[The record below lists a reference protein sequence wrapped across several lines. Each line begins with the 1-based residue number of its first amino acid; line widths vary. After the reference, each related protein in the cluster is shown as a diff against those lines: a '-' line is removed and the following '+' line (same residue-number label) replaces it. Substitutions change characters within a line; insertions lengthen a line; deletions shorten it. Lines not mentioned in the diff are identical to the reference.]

1 MLFRSIVNSTKL
13 LFLYLLIQ
21 PPSPKIKIPQNSNVN
36 KLNSNLSNSLGGLSF
51 GIDGDGNYGYY
62 GADGSLVPFS
72 DVVRNMAV
80 IKYWT
85 STTPDC
91 IDSEYFNFISDTR
104 YDVLKDIYNA
114 HMFLGYTQGQSGSNF
129 TSYIYKNGTQ
139 IASHHSST
147 STPTDVACVNLK
159 AGDIITFSYPAPAY
173 GGSAAHNFITI
184 GSKKANFDIFEAF
197 PSLKPLMGAI

>member
-1 MLFRSIVNSTKL
+1 MLFRTIINFTKI

>member
-1 MLFRSIVNSTKL
+1 MSFYFIEIDQKL
-13 LFLYLLIQ
+13 NWSL
-21 PPSPKIKIPQNSNVN
+21 NSNVN

>member
-1 MLFRSIVNSTKL
+1 MLFRTIVNSTKI

-21 PPSPKIKIPQNSNVN
+21 PPSPKIKILQNSNVN
-36 KLNSNLSNSLGGLSF
+36 KLESNVTLSFGGLRF

-129 TSYIYKNGTQ
+129 TSYIYNNGIQ
-139 IASHHSST
+139 IASHRSSS
-147 STPTDVACVNLK
+147 STPTDVACVDLK

-197 PSLKPLMGAI
+197 PSLKPLMGAV